1 MDEEAQ
7 KIFKEHGSIALKKY
21 LDNKKMRQNMYNIPK
36 QDYQKAE
43 GGVMMK
49 AGGVPGYAAH
59 PGDNYANDKVPAML
73 SPGEVVVP
81 RSVIADGPKAA
92 AHFVERASKDKSYN
106 AETYAQERPSF
117 IKALRSQKQKE
128 SDYESFKK
136 LIKR

>member
-1 MDEEAQ
+1 
-7 KIFKEHGSIALKKY
+7 
-21 LDNKKMRQNMYNIPK
+21 MYNIPK

-49 AGGVPGYAAH
+49 AGGVPGQAEHA
-59 PGDNYANDKVPAML
+59 GDNYANDKVPAML

-92 AHFVERASKDKSYN
+92 AHFVEQASKDKNYN
-106 AETYAQERPSF
+106 AETYAQERPNF
-117 IKALRSQKQKE
+117 LKALRSQKQKDL
-128 SDYESFKK
+128 DYESFKK